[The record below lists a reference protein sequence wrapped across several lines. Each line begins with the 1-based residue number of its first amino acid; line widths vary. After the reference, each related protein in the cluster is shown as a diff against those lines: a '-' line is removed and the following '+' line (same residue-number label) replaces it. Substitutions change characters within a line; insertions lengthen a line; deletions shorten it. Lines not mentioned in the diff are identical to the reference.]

1 MNQPWVWVDFENTP
15 HVLFL
20 SPLIEHLVQQGH
32 TVQITARHHAQTLEL
47 AKERGFQVR
56 AVGSG
61 DRTGLGRK
69 VLGGLGRVAGLAS
82 VVLRDGRPNVL
93 VSCSRAASLVA
104 WLLRVPAITLLD
116 YEHAEQRT
124 LAVASRVIWFPD
136 LLSDAPL
143 PPLTRR
149 VARFYEGLKENLY
162 LDRWPVDR
170 GEARR
175 QLDVANGEYLVVARP
190 PADTAHY
197 AHAGAMRVWLAAV
210 NGLASRAEVRVLV
223 VARSK
228 DQRERLE
235 VMMGDVEGKVD
246 FLSSVVAGPLLVAA
260 ADLVL
265 GGGGTMNREAAVL
278 GTPAWSAFTG
288 PTPRIDDCLAAE
300 GRLLWVRDESELRR
314 ALQAPLPGRQ
324 SKRGP
329 YPRGLA
335 AILTDLDARVTSR
348 SSGHRSQ

>member
-1 MNQPWVWVDFENTP
+1 MWVDFENTP

-20 SPLIEHLVQQGH
+20 SPLVEHLVRHGS
-32 TVQITARHHAQTLEL
+32 TVRITARHHAQTIEL
-47 AKERGFQVR
+47 AKQRGFQVR

-61 DRTGLGRK
+61 DRAGLGQK
-69 VLGGLGRVAGLAS
+69 VLGGLVRIAGLTS
-82 VVLRDGRPNVL
+82 VLLKDGRPELL

-124 LAVASRVIWFPD
+124 LALASRVIWFPD
-136 LLSDAPL
+136 LLNSTPL

-162 LDRWPVDR
+162 LDGWPVDR

-175 QLDVANGEYLVVARP
+175 ALGVANGDFLVVARP

-197 AHAGAMRVWLAAV
+197 AHADGMRVWLAAV
-210 NGLASRAEVRVLV
+210 RGLASRAEVRVLV
-223 VARSK
+223 VARSRQ
-228 DQRERLE
+228 QRERLAVIMGGVQGE
-235 VMMGDVEGKVD
+235 VG
-246 FLSSVVAGPLLVAA
+246 FLSAVLDGPLLVAA

-278 GTPAWSAFTG
+278 GVPAWSAFTG

-300 GRLLWVRDESELRR
+300 GRLLWVRDESELQR
-314 ALQAPLPGRQ
+314 ALRAPLPARQ

-335 AILTDLDARVTSR
+335 AILTDLDARLASR
-348 SSGHRSQ
+348 STAQRSP

>member
-1 MNQPWVWVDFENTP
+1 MKQPWVWVDFENTP

-20 SPLIEHLVQQGH
+20 SPVIEHFVQQGR
-32 TVQITARHHAQTLEL
+32 TVRITARHHAQTLDL
-47 AKERGFQVR
+47 ARQRGFQVR

-61 DRTGLGRK
+61 DRAGLGRK
-69 VLGGLGRVAGLAS
+69 VLGGVARVAGLAS
-82 VVLRDGRPNVL
+82 VVLRDGRPTVL

-136 LLSDAPL
+136 LLSDTPL

-170 GEARR
+170 GAARR
-175 QLDVANGEYLVVARP
+175 DLGVANGEFLVVARP

-197 AHAGAMRVWLAAV
+197 AHSDAMRVWLAAV
-210 NGLASRAEVRVLV
+210 RGLASRAAVRVLV
-223 VARSK
+223 VARSN
-228 DQRERLE
+228 DQRERLA
-235 VMMGDVEGKVD
+235 VMMGDVAGEVE
-246 FLSSVVAGPLLVAA
+246 LLNSVVAGPLLVAA

-278 GTPAWSAFTG
+278 GVPAWSAFTG
-288 PTPRIDDCLAAE
+288 PTPRIDDHLAAE
-300 GRLLWVRDESELRR
+300 GRLVWVRNESELQR
-314 ALQAPLPGRQ
+314 ALHAPLPARQ

-335 AILTDLDARVTSR
+335 AILGDLDARLSV
-348 SSGHRSQ
+348 SQ